1 MPRSGERRRDRE
13 KERERGE
20 GCKQLPTQRRL
31 HARRAHRKYR
41 SHLSLPHE
49 ESRGFPSSRGGT
61 RPKTG
66 DRLLARPR
74 LGGKLYALDPTPFPI
89 FLSRSRCEPANPPL
103 VYDHRRSDRCRYLV
117 FSFRDEEDRGFNAT
131 AYTYLE
137 I

>member
-13 KERERGE
+13 KEREGRRLQAASNAAEVACTPSPPKIPIPLVSPPRGE
-20 GCKQLPTQRRL
+20 ERIPFL
-31 HARRAHRKYR
+31 
-41 SHLSLPHE
+41 
-49 ESRGFPSSRGGT
+49 RGGT

>member
-1 MPRSGERRRDRE
+1 MHAEPTENTDPTCLSPTRRGEDSLPLAA
-13 KERERGE
+13 ERGRKPAIASSL
-20 GCKQLPTQRRL
+20 G
-31 HARRAHRKYR
+31 HASVAN
-41 SHLSLPHE
+41 
-49 ESRGFPSSRGGT
+49 FTPS
-61 RPKTG
+61 
-66 DRLLARPR
+66 
-74 LGGKLYALDPTPFPI
+74 TPFPI